1 MAMIA
6 ALLLTSLCF
15 LGGRRS
21 FNIIYDRSAFR
32 WGCGKCTTHTQLL
45 QVLSFSSVDDVGE
58 HYGEG
63 EEDRGDHIHD
73 LMPFLTNPRIEI
85 SALTSSLRHDV
96 IGSSNSP
103 DVVSLRFF
111 SGLFTNSTIHS
122 VGYESNVI
130 SSEIESDSQ
139 HHVRILSSFSNPPFS
154 STDGAALPTA
164 PLLDIK
170 ESLTIYYLEQE
181 LKLSKETLTKIILK
195 YSWILYLK
203 VDTNLRPTIEVM
215 KSFGLKDRDV
225 RLIVSKAPSVLA
237 INYDFTLPEKL
248 IALQKMVSSST
259 LLVCHTAPPFAL
271 ISSLFTV
278 DALVC
283 SFS

>member
-1 MAMIA
+1 
-6 ALLLTSLCF
+6 
-15 LGGRRS
+15 
-21 FNIIYDRSAFR
+21 
-32 WGCGKCTTHTQLL
+32 
-45 QVLSFSSVDDVGE
+45 
-58 HYGEG
+58 
-63 EEDRGDHIHD
+63 
-73 LMPFLTNPRIEI
+73 MPFLTNPRIEL
-85 SALTSSLRHDV
+85 SALHHNLIGGSSSSLDFL
-96 IGSSNSP
+96 
-103 DVVSLRFF
+103 SLRFF
-111 SGLFTNSTIHS
+111 TGLLTNSTIHT
-122 VGYESNVI
+122 VGYGNKVI
-130 SSEIESDSQ
+130 SSDFESDSQ
-139 HHVRILSSFSNPPFS
+139 HSVRILSSFSNPQFS
-154 STDGAALPTA
+154 SVDGAALSTA

-248 IALQKMVSSST
+248 IALQKMVST
-259 LLVCHTAPPFAL
+259 LLVCHSTTPFAL
-271 ISSLFTV
+271 TPSLPIG
-278 DALVC
+278 D

>member
-1 MAMIA
+1 MWMIV

-15 LGGRRS
+15 LGGRQS
-21 FNIIYDRSAFR
+21 GLTAFR
-32 WGCGKCTTHTQLL
+32 WGLGKCTITKLR
-45 QVLSFSSVDDVGE
+45 VLSSSSVGG
-58 HYGEG
+58 HNGAEG
-63 EEDRGDHIHD
+63 EDGIEGDHIQHD
-73 LMPFLTNPRIEI
+73 LMPFLTNPRIEL
-85 SALTSSLRHDV
+85 SALHHNLIGGSSSSLDFL
-96 IGSSNSP
+96 
-103 DVVSLRFF
+103 SLRFF
-111 SGLFTNSTIHS
+111 TGLLTNSTIHT
-122 VGYESNVI
+122 VGYESKVI
-130 SSEIESDSQ
+130 SSEFESDSQ
-139 HHVRILSSFSNPPFS
+139 HSVRILSSFSNPQFS
-154 STDGAALPTA
+154 SVDGTALSTA

-248 IALQKMVSSST
+248 IALQKMVST
-259 LLVCHTAPPFAL
+259 LLVCHSTTPFAL
-271 ISSLFTV
+271 TPSLTV
-278 DALVC
+278 GD

>member
-1 MAMIA
+1 MWMIA

-15 LGGRRS
+15 LGGRQS
-21 FNIIYDRSAFR
+21 GITAFR
-32 WGCGKCTTHTQLL
+32 WGLGKCTITKLR
-45 QVLSFSSVDDVGE
+45 VLSSSSVGG
-58 HYGEG
+58 HNGAEG
-63 EEDRGDHIHD
+63 EDGIEGDHIQHA
-73 LMPFLTNPRIEI
+73 LMPFLTNPRIEL
-85 SALTSSLRHDV
+85 SALHHNL
-96 IGSSNSP
+96 IGGSSI
-103 DVVSLRFF
+103 DFRFF
-111 SGLFTNSTIHS
+111 SGLLTNSTIHT
-122 VGYESNVI
+122 VGYESKVI
-130 SSEIESDSQ
+130 SSEFESDSQ
-139 HHVRILSSFSNPPFS
+139 HSVRILSSFSNPQFS
-154 STDGAALPTA
+154 SVDGTALSTA

-248 IALQKMVSSST
+248 IALQKMVST
-259 LLVCHTAPPFAL
+259 LLVCHSTTPFAL
-271 ISSLFTV
+271 TPSLPIG
-278 DALVC
+278 D

>member
-1 MAMIA
+1 MLMIA

-15 LGGRRS
+15 LGGRQPGLT
-21 FNIIYDRSAFR
+21 AFR
-32 WGCGKCTTHTQLL
+32 WGFGKCTTTKLR
-45 QVLSFSSVDDVGE
+45 VFSSSSVGG
-58 HYGEG
+58 HYGAEG
-63 EEDRGDHIHD
+63 EDGIGGNHLHD
-73 LMPFLTNPRIEI
+73 LMPYTNPRIEL
-85 SALTSSLRHDV
+85 SALHHNL
-96 IGSSNSP
+96 IGGSSSSS
-103 DVVSLRFF
+103 DFLSLRFF
-111 SGLFTNSTIHS
+111 SGLLTNSTIHT
-122 VGYESNVI
+122 VGYESKVI
-130 SSEIESDSQ
+130 SSEFESDSQ
-139 HHVRILSSFSNPPFS
+139 HSVRVLSSFSNPQFS
-154 STDGAALPTA
+154 SVDGAALSTA

-248 IALQKMVSSST
+248 IALQKMVST
-259 LLVCHTAPPFAL
+259 LLVCHSTTPFAL
-271 ISSLFTV
+271 TPSLTV
-278 DALVC
+278 DAFSD